1 MCIRDSS
8 STAHGSSTGT
18 VVVVDVVVDVVVV
31 VDVDV
36 SSTTVASFVSAEEHE
51 IKTSAKKVVNI
62 FLIAIKNTD
71 IVGIDN

>member
-1 MCIRDSS
+1 MSSIPYS
-8 STAHGSSTGT
+8 STAHGSSTGK

-31 VDVDV
+31 DVVV
-36 SSTTVASFVSAEEHE
+36 SSTTVASSVSAEEHE